1 MSEYILPL
9 FVSNRYPSPRCIPIY
24 HAFRTRNTMIFPF
37 RLRFSLSLA
46 VTDLS
51 QAQRPCA
58 GQRQTLNQQFFS
70 PTTAITTR
78 RTRNNIYIYRSGK
91 FLARHQEILAHL
103 LNFHPISGQLIE
115 NIDLKNVFSGHLFL
129 LPPPGNVQFFFLYIE
144 FK

>member
-9 FVSNRYPSPRCIPIY
+9 FVSNRYPSPRYIPIY

-78 RTRNNIYIYRSGK
+78 RTRNNIYISVRRISSPPSGNLSTLIKFPSYIWPINREYRFEKCFFWTFVPSPSSWK
-91 FLARHQEILAHL
+91 YSILL
-103 LNFHPISGQLIE
+103 S
-115 NIDLKNVFSGHLFL
+115 
-129 LPPPGNVQFFFLYIE
+129 LYRI
-144 FK
+144 